1 MCYRVIKSIPLLIQ
15 FYKSVLIVIKAIR
28 AELEQCICNF
38 IELNLKFNKIS
49 IKSNEVSLDFPKTG
63 NI

>member
-28 AELEQCICNF
+28 AELGQCMCNF
-38 IELNLKFNKIS
+38 IELNLKFLK
-49 IKSNEVSLDFPKTG
+49 
-63 NI
+63 